1 MKKYWLL
8 IPAGIIILLIFAWN
22 IPVSTTSEVLPAFVN
37 VSDDGTIGVH
47 MTKEEQ
53 QELNFGILFPGA
65 AIIKTINL
73 SRGNSPPAQV
83 HIEVEGEI
91 APWTELG
98 RNDFMLTGPAQ
109 VNVTLTIPQG
119 TEQGRYSGSATV
131 RYTTSYGDS
140 LMHLFSGGKA

>member
-1 MKKYWLL
+1 MRKYWYL
-8 IPAGIIILLIFAWN
+8 IPAVIILLALAWN
-22 IPVSTTSEVLPAFVN
+22 IPISTTSEVLPAFVN
-37 VSDDGTIGVH
+37 VSDDGIIGVH

-53 QELNFGILFPGA
+53 RELNFGMIFPGA
-65 AIIKTINL
+65 ATTKTLNL
-73 SRGNSPPAQV
+73 TRGNSPPAQV

-109 VNVTLTIPQG
+109 VNMTLTIPQG

-131 RYTTSYGDS
+131 RYTTSYGAS
-140 LMHLFSGGKA
+140 LMHVFPGGRA

>member
-1 MKKYWLL
+1 MRKYWYL
-8 IPAGIIILLIFAWN
+8 IPGVIILLVLMWN
-22 IPVSTTSEVLPAFVN
+22 IPISTTSEVLPAFVN
-37 VSDDGTIGVH
+37 VSDDGIIGVH

-53 QELNFGILFPGA
+53 RELNFGMIFPGA
-65 AIIKTINL
+65 ATTKTLNL
-73 SRGNSPPAQV
+73 TRGSSPPAQV

-109 VNVTLTIPQG
+109 VNMTLTIPQG

-140 LMHLFSGGKA
+140 LMHLFSGGRA

>member
-1 MKKYWLL
+1 MKKYWYL
-8 IPAGIIILLIFAWN
+8 IPVVIILLALAWN
-22 IPVSTTSEVLPAFVN
+22 IPISTTSEVLPAFVN
-37 VSDDGTIGVH
+37 VSDGTIGVH

-53 QELNFGILFPGA
+53 RELNFGMIFPGA
-65 AIIKTINL
+65 ATTKTINL
-73 SRGNSPPAQV
+73 SRGSSPPAQV

-98 RNDFMLTGPAQ
+98 KNDFMLTGPAQ

-119 TEQGRYSGSATV
+119 TEQGRYTGSATV

-140 LMHLFSGGKA
+140 FMHLFSGGRA

>member
-1 MKKYWLL
+1 MKKYWIL

-22 IPVSTTSEVLPAFVN
+22 IPVSTTSKVLPAFVN
-37 VSDDGTIGVH
+37 VSDDGTIGVY

-53 QELNFGILFPGA
+53 QEINFGILFPGA
-65 AIIKTINL
+65 AMIRTINL
-73 SRGNSPPAQV
+73 TSGNSPPAQV
-83 HIEVEGEI
+83 HMEVEGEI

-109 VNVTLTIPQG
+109 VNVTLTIPEG

-131 RYTTSYGDS
+131 RYTTSYGAS
-140 LMHLFSGGKA
+140 LMHLFSGGWA

>member
-1 MKKYWLL
+1 MRKYWYL
-8 IPAGIIILLIFAWN
+8 IPVVIILLVLIWN
-22 IPVSTTSEVLPAFVN
+22 IPISTTLEVLPAFVN
-37 VSDDGTIGVH
+37 VSDDGIIGVH

-53 QELNFGILFPGA
+53 REINFGMIFPGA
-65 AIIKTINL
+65 ATTKTLNL
-73 SRGNSPPAQV
+73 TRGNSPPAQV

-131 RYTTSYGDS
+131 CYTTSYGDS
-140 LMHLFSGGKA
+140 LMHLFSGGRA

>member
-1 MKKYWLL
+1 MKKYWYL
-8 IPAGIIILLIFAWN
+8 IPAVIILLVLIWN
-22 IPVSTTSEVLPAFVN
+22 IPISTTSEVLPAFVN
-37 VSDDGTIGVH
+37 VSDDGVIGVY

-53 QELNFGILFPGA
+53 RELNFGMIFPGA
-65 AIIKTINL
+65 ATTKTINL

-98 RNDFMLTGPAQ
+98 RNDFMLNGPAQ

-140 LMHLFSGGKA
+140 LMNLFTGGRA